1 MSSSSFGA
9 ILSFDKVNSEGT
21 VGPDKSFKIKMKG
34 FLRLLHR
41 LFFFFFKYQRHVR
54 LQNSFKLKIK
64 LEAMMLT

>member
-41 LFFFFFKYQRHVR
+41 LFF
-54 LQNSFKLKIK
+54 SFLNIK
-64 LEAMMLT
+64 DM